1 MPQYQVATPQ
11 QNYLAVI
18 ERGVIAR
25 LSEFIPAGRGKVF
38 VVTTRDV
45 WDFHG
50 GAVQRALGDCH
61 ADILFFAGGEEN
73 KRISHV
79 EDLAGQ
85 MMELGADRS
94 SIVIAFGGGSRCAAE
109 PRQH

>member
-1 MPQYQVATPQ
+1 MPRYQVATPQ
-11 QNYLAVI
+11 QTYPAVI

-25 LSEFIPAGRGKVF
+25 LSEFIPAGKGRLF

-45 WDFHG
+45 WDLHG
-50 GAVQRALGDCH
+50 ERVLAALGGRA

-79 EDLAGQ
+79 EDLAGR
-85 MMELGADRS
+85 MMELGGDRS
-94 SIVIAFGGGSRCAAE
+94 SVVIAF
-109 PRQH
+109 